1 MAIMTSKKSDFKRPD
16 GRRVDEL
23 RKIVAKVGVIPNAD
37 GSAMFS
43 FGDTVAI
50 AAVYGPRQLHP
61 QHMQD
66 PSTGILRCNY
76 DLLSFSVYDRKK
88 PGPSRRSQEISKVTE
103 WALLP
108 AIDLSAFPNT
118 VVDVQ
123 IYILQADA
131 GTRTAGINAA
141 SMALAHAGIPM
152 KDLICSVALVKIDKT
167 LIVDLT
173 KEEEDYHE
181 GEGAT
186 DFAIAKLANHDEF
199 TLMQMDGKIQ
209 PEKVKELLEMA
220 NKACSEICE
229 IQTKAL
235 KAVVENSS
243 GSLEENQNE

>member
-1 MAIMTSKKSDFKRPD
+1 MSKEFKRPD
-16 GRRVDEL
+16 GRKNNQL
-23 RKIVAKVGVIPNAD
+23 RPIIAKVGVIPNAD
-37 GSAMFS
+37 GSAMFA

-66 PSTGILRCNY
+66 PSKGILRCNY
-76 DLLSFSVYDRKK
+76 DLLSFSVYDRKR

-103 WALLP
+103 WALSP
-108 AIDLSAFPNT
+108 ALNLEEFPT
-118 VVDVQ
+118 QVVDVQ

-141 SMALAHAGIPM
+141 SMALAHAGLPM
-152 KDLICSVALVKIDKT
+152 KDLICSVAIGKNDKN

-209 PEKVKELLEMA
+209 PQLVKDALKLGSQ
-220 NKACSEICE
+220 ACKEVYE
-229 IQTKAL
+229 VQKKAL
-235 KAVVENSS
+235 KDVVN
-243 GSLEENQNE
+243 GGNEK

>member
-1 MAIMTSKKSDFKRPD
+1 MTTTHKRPD
-16 GRRVDEL
+16 GRKFNEL
-23 RKIVAKVGVIPNAD
+23 RKMVAKVGVIPNAD
-37 GSAMFS
+37 GSAMFA

-61 QHMQD
+61 QHMQN
-66 PSTGILRCNY
+66 PATGILRCNY

-152 KDLICSVALVKIDKT
+152 RDLICSVALGKNDQQI
-167 LIVDLT
+167 IVDLT
-173 KEEEDYHE
+173 KTEEDFHE

-209 PEKVKELLEMA
+209 PERVKEILDLA
-220 NKACSEICE
+220 NASCAEIYE
-229 IQTKAL
+229 FQKKAL
-235 KAVVENSS
+235 KAVVEPTE
-243 GSLEENQNE
+243 GQNE